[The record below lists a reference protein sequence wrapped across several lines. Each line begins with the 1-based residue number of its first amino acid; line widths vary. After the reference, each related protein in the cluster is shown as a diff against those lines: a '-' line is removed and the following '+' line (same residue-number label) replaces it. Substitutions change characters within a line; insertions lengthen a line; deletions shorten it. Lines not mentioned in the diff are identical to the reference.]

1 MPALSAALRQC
12 CIPSWNEAIG
22 EPLAL
27 FLRIVNFWVNACV
40 FCRRLILAGVWMV
53 FCLGAARSVVAGP
66 QAQTTAGVS
75 TAEQISAHWFDQ
87 VRKRVAAHDFAGA
100 QKIVDARLVTAPD
113 DSDALGWRAQLLAW
127 TGHRAEA
134 EATYRRA
141 LQLSPDDGDY
151 LLGMATLEA
160 QDGRNADALALLD
173 TALRIP
179 PPRADVFNERGR
191 VLAALGRRSE
201 ARAAFLKA
209 RALEPAN
216 ILPADDEA
224 AAGLRSL
231 ELPPRFEVDF
241 TNETDTFNYTNAANA
256 QTVVFVAKPDEHW
269 ILTNE
274 ADSYQRFGVD
284 AQKDIASVVYRFNG
298 GNWLTAGAGGGNS
311 QGVIPRTE
319 AYFEYDHGF
328 TVSETAP
335 LRGIE
340 TTYNQHW
347 FWYDGAHVL
356 ALTGTVAADMARG
369 CRWTFSASVARSGFD
384 GTPVAW
390 EPSGYTRLE
399 FPLPHVRAARF
410 LPNLTFA
417 VGSENYSE
425 VDQIEAFASRTYGG
439 GFHLGFTERQYANVY
454 FVWQIRNGGTSER
467 IYGASYGIRF

>member
-1 MPALSAALRQC
+1 MLSCA
-12 CIPSWNEAIG
+12 
-22 EPLAL
+22 
-27 FLRIVNFWVNACV
+27 
-40 FCRRLILAGVWMV
+40 
-53 FCLGAARSVVAGP
+53 GAARRAVARP
-66 QAQTTAGVS
+66 QARTTAGA
-75 TAEQISAHWFDQ
+75 TSAAAQSGADWFDQ
-87 VRKRVAAHDFAGA
+87 VRKCVAAHDLAGA
-100 QKIVDARLVTAPD
+100 QKIVDARLATAPD

-134 EATYRRA
+134 EAAYRRA
-141 LQLSPDDGDY
+141 LQLSPSDGDY
-151 LLGMATLEA
+151 LLGLATLEA
-160 QDGRNADALALLD
+160 QEGRNADALPLLD
-173 TALRIP
+173 AAVRIP
-179 PPRADVFNERGR
+179 PPRADVYSERGR

-201 ARAAFLKA
+201 ARADFLKA
-209 RALEPAN
+209 RTLELAN
-216 ILPADDEA
+216 ISPADDEA

-256 QTVVFVAKPDEHW
+256 QTVVFVAKPDAHW

-274 ADSYQRFGVD
+274 ADSYQRFGAD
-284 AQKDIASVVYRFNG
+284 AQKDIAAVAYRFNG

-319 AYFEYDHGF
+319 AYFEYDRGF

-356 ALTGTVAADMARG
+356 ALTGTVAADMARSF
-369 CRWTFSASVARSGFD
+369 RWTFSASEARSGFD

-399 FPLPHVRAARF
+399 FPLPHVRAEKF

-439 GFHLGFTERQYANVY
+439 GFRLGLAERQYANFY
-454 FVWQIRNGGTSER
+454 FAWQIRNGGTSEG